1 MLGSFLRASI
11 VKTLGEQYNIDEF
24 RIRFQ
29 GEGLLEMSQ
38 KVREIVTIVFGF
50 NSGANAIY
58 QLLFRQDIALF
69 IVNAIVAGAAFYS
82 WLNRDNPEQL
92 KKMNRGG
99 AAILILIVA
108 SIAFALIMN
117 HFFGFEQW
125 ESWQKSVVKF
135 TFIFGLVTVV
145 NRYILKQPR

>member
-1 MLGSFLRASI
+1 
-11 VKTLGEQYNIDEF
+11 
-24 RIRFQ
+24 
-29 GEGLLEMSQ
+29 MSQ
-38 KVREIVTIVFGF
+38 KVREIGTIVFGVI
-50 NSGANAIY
+50 SGVNAIY

-69 IVNAIVAGAAFYS
+69 IVNAIVVGIAFYS

-99 AAILILIVA
+99 AVILIWIVA
-108 SIAFALIMN
+108 FIVFGVIMN
-117 HFFGFEQW
+117 HFGYEQW

-145 NRYILKQPR
+145 DRYFKK

>member
-1 MLGSFLRASI
+1 
-11 VKTLGEQYNIDEF
+11 
-24 RIRFQ
+24 
-29 GEGLLEMSQ
+29 MSH
-38 KVREIVTIVFGF
+38 KVREIGIIVFGF
-50 NSGANAIY
+50 VSGVNAIY

-69 IVNAIVAGAAFYS
+69 IVNAIVAGIAFYT
-82 WLNRDNPEQL
+82 WVNRDNPEKL

-117 HFFGFEQW
+117 HFGFEQW
-125 ESWQKSVVKF
+125 EPWQKFVVRF

-145 NRYILKQPR
+145 NRYIKK

>member
-1 MLGSFLRASI
+1 
-11 VKTLGEQYNIDEF
+11 
-24 RIRFQ
+24 
-29 GEGLLEMSQ
+29 MSQ
-38 KVREIVTIVFGF
+38 KVREIGTIVFGF
-50 NSGANAIY
+50 ISGVNAIY

-69 IVNAIVAGAAFYS
+69 IVNAIVVGAAFYS

-117 HFFGFEQW
+117 HFGFEQW
-125 ESWQKSVVKF
+125 ESWQKFVVRF
-135 TFIFGLVTVV
+135 TFFFGLVTVV
-145 NRYILKQPR
+145 NRYIKK